1 LTKSSQ
7 TKVYTYFDEDGSAQF
22 DYIRLSELPRDVR
35 ALLVEWMNNRTTQIL
50 ELTGLE
56 VGDCVQFED
65 YQCFLQEKL
74 D

>member
-1 LTKSSQ
+1 MAKSSEM
-7 TKVYTYFDEDGSAQF
+7 KVYTHFDENGSKLF

-50 ELTGLE
+50 EHTGLE
-56 VGDCVQFED
+56 VGDCVQLED
-65 YQCFLQEKL
+65 YEIFLASKL

>member
-1 LTKSSQ
+1 MAKSSEM
-7 TKVYTYFDEDGSAQF
+7 KVYTHFDENGTKLF

-35 ALLVEWMNNRTTQIL
+35 MLFVEWLNNRTTQIL
-50 ELTGLE
+50 EHTGLE

-65 YQCFLQEKL
+65 YEHFLQAKL